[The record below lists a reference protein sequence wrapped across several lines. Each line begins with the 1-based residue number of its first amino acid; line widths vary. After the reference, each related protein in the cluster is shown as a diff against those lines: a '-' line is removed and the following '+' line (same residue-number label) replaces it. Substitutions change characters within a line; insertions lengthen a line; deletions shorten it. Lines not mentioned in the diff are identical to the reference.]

1 MKALA
6 AAGIILAVAG
16 GATAC
21 GTNDPAPTGPESVSQ
36 DTNNRDYAEKHILL
50 SDGRVVVC
58 LEWMSGA
65 SSSSV
70 RGGISC
76 DWDHAQGT
84 K

>member
-1 MKALA
+1 VKALA
-6 AAGIILAVAG
+6 AAGVILAVAG

-21 GTNDPAPTGPESVSQ
+21 GGQQAAPTGPQPVSQ

-76 DWDHAQGT
+76 DWDHAEG
-84 K
+84 KK